1 MRKLLLLVP
10 MLLLAGCVKD
20 APPADPDPT
29 PPPVDTLT
37 PPKDTLT
44 PPKDTLTP
52 PKLPRPRKPRDTIL

>member
-29 PPPVDTLT
+29 PPVDTTTPPVDTLAPPDTLT
-37 PPKDTLT
+37 PP
-44 PPKDTLTP
+44 P
-52 PKLPRPRKPRDTIL
+52 LPGDTIVQ